1 MCFVSILECFLCRT
15 KYNAKR
21 LIDFAETRNVRPP
34 RFINV
39 KRCCGYWYCLFNN
52 KDVILTNYSDRVDQT
67 CGDQLCESENCKL
80 SVRTVDCC
88 YSGEH
93 QHIPEIEEC
102 NFEKAV
108 TILPHS
114 VDCYLDPC
122 LTAPEVER
130 VLYNVLQRKDFRVF
144 GAGRQME
151 FENEM
156 YVFAI
161 DGDVDQIKLTVTVS
175 RKSGELCPQVYIGS
189 FNRFLALAFWKE
201 QGKNSRLSLKDFFS
215 VEKVV

>member
-1 MCFVSILECFLCRT
+1 MCRT

-80 SVRTVDCC
+80 SVRSVDCC
-88 YSGEH
+88 FSGEH

-122 LTAPEVER
+122 LTAPEVGR

-201 QGKNSRLSLKDFFS
+201 QGKSSRLSLKDFFS
-215 VEKVV
+215 VEVVV

>member
-1 MCFVSILECFLCRT
+1 MCRT

-122 LTAPEVER
+122 LTAPEVGR

>member
-122 LTAPEVER
+122 LTAPEVGR

-151 FENEM
+151 FENET
-156 YVFAI
+156 YVFVI

-215 VEKVV
+215 VEVVV

>member
-1 MCFVSILECFLCRT
+1 MCRT

-122 LTAPEVER
+122 LTAPEVGR

-215 VEKVV
+215 VEVVV